1 MKSESNEFII
11 KIAEICKANS
21 GTAYKVGGCVRDKL
35 LGFEPKDI
43 DLEIF
48 GIDPHTLQSLM
59 SLLGSVSLCGQS
71 FGILKVTDPESE
83 VTIDVGIPRKERA
96 VGSSHRDFI
105 INSDGSMT
113 PEDASNRRDFTINA
127 IYQNVLTEEILDFHG
142 GVSDLHAGIIR
153 CVNES
158 RFMEDPLRIL
168 RAIQFAARF
177 QFIIEQDTFELLKQN
192 ANAISNL
199 PSERIFEEISKLL
212 LKAPKPSYGFHLMQ
226 ELGLLDTLFP
236 EISVLQFV
244 EQNPEYH
251 PEGNVFNHTMNVI
264 DWYPPGERTIEL
276 QLAGLYHDAGKLY
289 GSRKHELHSIEII
302 REEFPKKLTNNIE
315 LISSVINLVE
325 HHMQLYGGKVT
336 RGRVK
341 RLAAKTDLLT
351 LLQLH
356 AADKFSRGLDPTLL
370 TDEVEHL
377 EKYYKI
383 FHEVQHEVAP
393 LIHWRDVPEEFNK
406 LLLAGPIRSKILKEV
421 YEAQLDDKFSTK
433 EAGLI
438 ELNKVIT
445 KYLGAI

>member
-1 MKSESNEFII
+1 MKSKSSEFVI
-11 KIAEICKANS
+11 KIAEICTENS
-21 GTAYKVGGCVRDKL
+21 GTAYLVGGCVRDEL
-35 LGFEPKDI
+35 LGIEPKDI

-48 GIDPHTLQSLM
+48 GIPPDKLQSLM
-59 SLLGSVSLCGQS
+59 ESVGTISLCGQS

-83 VTIDVGIPRKERA
+83 VTIDVGIPRKEQSN
-96 VGSSHRDFI
+96 GSSHKDFV
-105 INSDGSMT
+105 INSDYNMSV
-113 PEDASNRRDFTINA
+113 EDASNRRDFTINA
-127 IYQNVLTEEILDFHG
+127 LYQNVLSNEILDFHG
-142 GVSDLHAGIIR
+142 GLSDLQAGIIR

-158 RFMEDPLRIL
+158 RFMKDPLRIL

-177 QFIIEQDTFELLKQN
+177 QFVIEQNTFGLLKRN
-192 ANAISNL
+192 INTIDNL
-199 PSERIFEEISKLL
+199 PAERIFDEISKLL

-226 ELGLLDTLFP
+226 ELGLLDILFP

-264 DWYPPGERTIEL
+264 DWLPLENRTIQL
-276 QLAGLYHDAGKLY
+276 QLAGLYHDSGKLY
-289 GSRKHELHSIEII
+289 GSVKHEIRSVEIVQ
-302 REEFPKKLTNNIE
+302 EEFPKKLTNNKD
-315 LISSVINLVE
+315 LINSVSNLVG

-341 RLAAKTDLLT
+341 RLAAKTDLST

-370 TDEVEHL
+370 TDEAEHL

-438 ELNKVIT
+438 ELNKVLT

>member
-1 MKSESNEFII
+1 MQSKSNKFVI
-11 KIAEICKANS
+11 KIAEICEANS
-21 GTAYKVGGCVRDKL
+21 GTAYKVGGCVRDEL
-35 LGFEPKDI
+35 LGIEPKDI

-48 GIDPHTLQSLM
+48 GIPPNKLQSLIE
-59 SLLGSVSLCGQS
+59 SIGTISLCGQS
-71 FGILKVTDPESE
+71 FGILKVTDPESKIT
-83 VTIDVGIPRKERA
+83 VDIGIPRKEQSI
-96 VGSSHRDFI
+96 GSSHKDFI
-105 INSDGSMT
+105 MNSDYNMT
-113 PEDASNRRDFTINA
+113 AEDASDRRDFTINA
-127 IYQNVLTEEILDFHG
+127 LYQNVLSNEISDFHG

-212 LKAPKPSYGFHLMQ
+212 MKAPKPSYGFHLMQ
-226 ELGLLDTLFP
+226 ELGLLDILFP

-325 HHMQLYGGKVT
+325 HHMQLYGGEVT

-341 RLAAKTDLLT
+341 RLASKTNLLK
-351 LLQLH
+351 LLRLH
-356 AADKFSRGLDPTLL
+356 AADKFSRGIVPELL

-393 LIHWRDVPEEFNK
+393 LIHWRDVPEEFNN
-406 LLLAGPIRSKILKEV
+406 LLPAGPIRSKILKEV

-433 EAGLI
+433 ESGLI
-438 ELNKVIT
+438 ELNKVLA